1 MAGNTWAQESE
12 TVACSHGTRE
22 AGSLGLVVH
31 FDINFNCFLHPPSSG
46 KSNHLKTPSYKI
58 VPKERIIYL
67 KIAFNGF
74 STKLYH
80 LPRKDSELHL

>member
-31 FDINFNCFLHPPSSG
+31 FDINFNCFLHPTSSG
-46 KSNHLKTPSYKI
+46 KSNLLKNSILQNSAKREDNI
-58 VPKERIIYL
+58 L
-67 KIAFNGF
+67 KN
-74 STKLYH
+74 SL
-80 LPRKDSELHL
+80 